1 MFSIT
6 QEIDCYITCITSSD
20 LLPLIGIEAFLALV
34 FFTFYLKAG
43 KPVSRLTSFIAGQ
56 LFMVLLIGT
65 VISAMQCSQML
76 TIEIY
81 TAYAVL
87 STAIIMLLP
96 KVYYK
101 ILIRKYSAQPITEIV
116 DWPQAFVNDLI
127 EGAKVYYYD
136 SAVPAAFAS
145 GKVIFLSIGMLE
157 LMDETELKAVIA
169 HEVWHIRHNNRTPF
183 LRQLSFMTFTKN
195 HSEDELELLAD
206 TFAGEVVNESSV
218 ESARAKL
225 N

>member
-6 QEIDCYITCITSSD
+6 QEIDCYITCITGSG
-20 LLPLIGIEAFLALV
+20 LLPVIGIEAFLALI
-34 FFTFYLKAG
+34 FFTFYLKIG
-43 KPVSRLTSFIAGQ
+43 KPVLRLTSFIAAQ

-81 TAYAVL
+81 TAYAIL
-87 STAIIMLLP
+87 STLIVMLLP
-96 KVYYK
+96 RVYYK
-101 ILIRKYSAQPITEIV
+101 ILIRKYSAQPITDII
-116 DWPQAFVNDLI
+116 DWPQAFVNDLA

-145 GKVIFLSIGMLE
+145 GKCIFLSIGMLE
-157 LMDETELKAVIA
+157 LMDEQELKAVIA
-169 HEVWHIRHNNRTPF
+169 HELWHIRHNNRTPL

-195 HSEDELELLAD
+195 RSEDELELLAD
-206 TFAGEVVNESSV
+206 AFAGEVVS
-218 ESARAKL
+218 ESAVKSAREKL